1 MSRTFRKYLASLLLF
16 GSNGIVAS
24 SITLSSSQVVLM
36 RTFLGALLLVVVLA
50 VSVLRARGRDGKEAH
65 ALASLAHPRQAVCLA
80 VSGAA
85 LGIGWIFLFAAYRLI
100 GVGVATL
107 AYYTGPVI
115 VMALSPLLFGERLTS
130 AKLLGF
136 AAVLTGAFLVVAQ
149 GGTGSINLAGLAL
162 GGLSAV
168 AYAVM
173 VVFSKKAPEVR
184 GIEAATI
191 QLVASFSAVAVYA
204 AALGQVPSLGA
215 VAASNLPAT
224 LVLGLVNTGLGCYLY
239 FSAMGDLPVQRVAV
253 CGYLEPL
260 SAVVLSAVVLS
271 EAMGPARILGA
282 ALIIGGAASCEL
294 LGKRSLGPALSRLP
308 RLGRPRHATVGL
320 AHQHA

>member
-1 MSRTFRKYLASLLLF
+1 MSRSFKKYLASLLLF

-24 SITLSSSQVVLM
+24 SITLASSQVVLM
-36 RTFLGALLLVVVLA
+36 RTFLGALLLTLVLF
-50 VSVLRARGRDGKEAH
+50 VSALRRGGQLRQ
-65 ALASLAHPRQAVCLA
+65 SLSSFQHPRQAASLA
-80 VSGAA
+80 ISGAA

-115 VMALSPLLFGERLTS
+115 VMALSPLLFKEHLTP

-136 AAVLTGAFLVVAQ
+136 AAVVTGAFLVVAQ
-149 GGTGSINLAGLAL
+149 GGAASINLGGLAL

-173 VVFSKKAPEVR
+173 VVFSKKAPDVK

-191 QLVASFSAVAVYA
+191 QLVASFAAVAVCTVA
-204 AALGQVPSLGA
+204 MGQVPDVSA

-224 LVLGLVNTGLGCYLY
+224 LMLGLVNTGIGCYLY

-260 SAVVLSAVVLS
+260 SAVVLSALILG
-271 EAMGPARILGA
+271 EAMCPALILGA
-282 ALIIGGAASCEL
+282 ALIIGGAASTEILGQRSLREL
-294 LGKRSLGPALSRLP
+294 LP
-308 RLGRPRHATVGL
+308 RRIGHATAAL
-320 AHQHA
+320 AH